1 MIIFFFLVNHQHQDK
16 SSCKYMVWKKIDVP
30 VSPLQEGPAGIVTQR
45 IEEMEDH
52 TSFPMIFFTEEK
64 RRDPICKEHKLV
76 PDQIFLHTIQLT
88 LAPHQKGTYTN
99 IPIWI
104 VQCIYST

>member
-52 TSFPMIFFTEEK
+52 TSFPMIFSFTSREALGEQEGK
-64 RRDPICKEHKLV
+64 KIEMGSNL
-76 PDQIFLHTIQLT
+76 
-88 LAPHQKGTYTN
+88 
-99 IPIWI
+99 
-104 VQCIYST
+104 